1 MKTLML
7 FSSLLA
13 LLAVGCGSSQDDAA
27 SDAESSSSGNPLT
40 APVDYLG
47 AVGKAHQSASKTAAV
62 VGLNQAI
69 QLFQGQEGRPP
80 KNLQE
85 LVPEYMPRLPEPP
98 ANMKFDYDPATGQL
112 KVVPQ

>member
-1 MKTLML
+1 MKTLIL
-7 FSSLLA
+7 LSSLAA
-13 LLAVGCGSSQDDAA
+13 LLAVGCGSSEEEAA
-27 SDAESSSSGNPLT
+27 SGTESSSSGNPVT

-47 AVGKAHQSASKTAAV
+47 AVSKAHQTASTTAAV

-69 QLFQGQEGRPP
+69 QLFQGQEGRLP

-85 LVPEYMPRLPEPP
+85 MVPDYMPKLPAPP
-98 ANMKFDYDPATGQL
+98 ANMKFDYDPATGQI

>member
-1 MKTLML
+1 MKTLIL
-7 FSSLLA
+7 FLSLAA
-13 LLAVGCGSSQDDAA
+13 LLTVGCGSSQDDAA
-27 SDAESSSSGNPLT
+27 PDTESSSSGNPLT

-69 QLFQGQEGRPP
+69 QLFQGEKGRMP

-85 LVPEYMPRLPEPP
+85 LVPDYMPKLPAPP
-98 ANMKFDYDPATGQL
+98 ANMKFDYDPATGQI